1 MHGETVWFETQRRPE
16 GYRIFGTE
24 EGAYTA
30 YHSLSPDGFS
40 PDNSV
45 AGFAREL
52 LAPDL
57 YPGRRSY
64 FHILDE
70 AGGHFVTAPRDLGFE
85 SVRNF
90 RELGGYPAADG
101 RRVRWGRFYRSARLG
116 GITPE
121 EKQRFAQ
128 LGIRVVLDLRSDG
141 EIAQMPDP
149 VFEGSEQKVISALIQ
164 KNKQQ
169 VNLDPSVLFTFSPE
183 EMLEDDAAFTERY
196 RQMPFDNEAY
206 HYLFDKLEKGETPVL
221 FHCTAGK
228 DRTGVAA
235 MLILLALGVS
245 WETIKEDYMLTNLF
259 CGDILDEVLDKYYK
273 PGQPEHVRHFL
284 TCIAGVELRNL
295 EAAYE
300 SVLARY
306 GDVQRYFSEEFGL
319 QGARMERLRDR
330 YLEEV
335 RPR

>member
-52 LAPDL
+52 LASDL

-90 RELGGYPAADG
+90 RELGGYLAADG

-319 QGARMERLRDR
+319 QGARLERLRDR